1 LLHRTLSYS
10 ELIEMTVS
18 VLLLVPAFT
27 LGCVLTEIRWIV
39 RMRKLQGQV
48 GSIGEKEYEGTA
60 IGFPVPVDANES
72 LTANE
77 ETAASLV
84 NLGQRLAEETP
95 TSPFREHPATLKS

>member
-1 LLHRTLSYS
+1 
-10 ELIEMTVS
+10 MTVS
-18 VLLLVPAFT
+18 MFLLVPAFT

-39 RMRKLQGQV
+39 RMRKLQGHV
-48 GSIGEKEYEGTA
+48 GSMGENEYEGRAT
-60 IGFPVPVDANES
+60 GFGAPVDGNKS

>member
-1 LLHRTLSYS
+1 
-10 ELIEMTVS
+10 MTVS

-48 GSIGEKEYEGTA
+48 GSIGEKEYEDTA
-60 IGFPVPVDANES
+60 IGFRVPVGGNES